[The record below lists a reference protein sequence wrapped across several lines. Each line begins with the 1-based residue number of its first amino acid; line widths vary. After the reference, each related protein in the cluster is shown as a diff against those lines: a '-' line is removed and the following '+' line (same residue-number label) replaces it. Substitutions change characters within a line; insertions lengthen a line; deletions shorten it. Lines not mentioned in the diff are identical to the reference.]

1 MTTEMKPTNVFVL
14 RRHINSINIIPKTQ
28 KIKNQNIKPKKKLI
42 QIFITIKQLIIMENQ
57 QQEQSCEK
65 IEVVEMNINLRY
77 DLFQLLIADSKY
89 VGKSLQLNPKALNDH
104 LAKELGALENETI
117 KITHKTSKISK
128 VLERADSKYFS
139 AHGFCSQSNLCKVTY
154 KFKVAKEPLV
164 NDYVPIETLIT
175 GKYL

>member
-1 MTTEMKPTNVFVL
+1 MTTELKPTNVFVL

-89 VGKSLQLNPKALNDH
+89 VGKSL
-104 LAKELGALENETI
+104 
-117 KITHKTSKISK
+117 
-128 VLERADSKYFS
+128 
-139 AHGFCSQSNLCKVTY
+139 
-154 KFKVAKEPLV
+154 
-164 NDYVPIETLIT
+164 
-175 GKYL
+175 